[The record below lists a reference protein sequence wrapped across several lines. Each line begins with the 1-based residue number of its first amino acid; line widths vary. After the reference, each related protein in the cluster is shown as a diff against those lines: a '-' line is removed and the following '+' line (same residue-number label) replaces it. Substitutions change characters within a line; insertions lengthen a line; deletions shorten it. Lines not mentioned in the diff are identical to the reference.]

1 MSERELTRAQVLLL
15 KAAEDEQVIGSP
27 ALADAV
33 RGFHAQQA
41 VEKLLKALL
50 AQLEIPFERT
60 HRLERLVTVLLAS
73 GEVLPETALPLSELN
88 DFAVFYRYDL
98 IFEYA
103 VPELEDV
110 LATVRLVREHVVAR
124 IAALAASPHP
134 PPVQ

>member
-15 KAAEDEQVIGSP
+15 EAAEDEQVIGSP
-27 ALADAV
+27 GLADPV

-41 VEKLLKALL
+41 VEKRLKALL
-50 AQLEIPFERT
+50 AQLDIPYERT
-60 HRLERLVTVLLAS
+60 LRLERLVTVLLAS
-73 GEVLPETALPLSELN
+73 GEVLPETTLPLSELN

-110 LATVRLVREHVVAR
+110 LATVRQVREHIVAH
-124 IAALAASPHP
+124 IVTLSDSPHP